1 MKVVFPLP
9 FSLLS
14 RAVLAAALLSCA
26 QAHAQAQ
33 QEPIKI
39 GFVGELSGPPAEL
52 GQDQYDA
59 LMLLVEK
66 NGGKL
71 GGYPVQVFRED
82 SQLKPEVAVQVT
94 QKLIERDKV
103 DLITG
108 LTFTPPTVAASK
120 VAAANK
126 VFAIGSNGS
135 SNAMAGAE
143 CSPYVFM
150 TSWQAV
156 PYVAVLAKYAE
167 QKGYKR
173 ISLMAPNY
181 ANGKNFLTIFKENFS
196 GQIVDEIYT
205 PLTQQDF
212 SAELLQVAAN
222 KPDAMF
228 VFYPGGL
235 GISFVRQYRQTGL
248 GDTTPLLADGVLDGT
263 NMATLG
269 EAAVGI
275 VTGQIWSPD
284 MDNAANKEFVASFEQ
299 KYKRA
304 PSLMAAQGYDAA
316 QLIASAIA
324 KVKGNVKDKDAFRAA
339 LKEADF
345 PAVRGKF
352 RFGNNQF
359 PIQDYHV
366 IGIAKDAQGRIG
378 QKLVA
383 TPLKDSSDP
392 FAAQCKM

>member
-1 MKVVFPLP
+1 MFTLRKTLG
-9 FSLLS
+9 
-14 RAVLAAALLSCA
+14 ALAAMGAILA
-26 QAHAQAQ
+26 ATGPIQA

-39 GFVGELSGPPAEL
+39 GFVGELSGPQAAL

-71 GGYPVQVFRED
+71 GGYPVQVLKED

-108 LTFTPPTVAASK
+108 LTFTPPTVAATK
-120 VAAANK
+120 VAIANK

-143 CSPYVFM
+143 CSPYVFI
-150 TSWQAV
+150 TSWQPV
-156 PYVAVLAKYAE
+156 PHVAVLAKYAE
-167 QKGYKR
+167 QQGYKR
-173 ISLMAPNY
+173 VSMMAPNY
-181 ANGKNFLTIFKENFS
+181 ATGKNFLSIFKEHFS
-196 GQIVDEIYT
+196 GAIVDELYT
-205 PLTQQDF
+205 PMSQQDF
-212 SAELLQVAAN
+212 SAEILQLAAS
-222 KPDAMF
+222 KPDAVF

-235 GISFVRQYRQTGL
+235 GINFVRQYRQSGL
-248 GDTTPLLADGVLDGT
+248 GDTTPLMAHGALDGT
-263 NMATLG
+263 NLPALG
-269 EAAVGI
+269 EAALGF

-284 MDNAANKEFVASFEQ
+284 MDNPANKEFVESFEQ
-299 KYKRA
+299 KYGRI
-304 PSLMAAQGYDAA
+304 PTMMAAQGYDAA

-324 KVKGNVKDKDAFRAA
+324 KVKGNMKDKEAFRAA

-352 RFGNNQF
+352 KFGNNQF
-359 PIQDYHV
+359 PIQDFHV
-366 IGIAKDAQGRIG
+366 IGIARDAKGRIN
-378 QKLVA
+378 QTLVA
-383 TPLKDSSDP
+383 TPLKDAVDP
-392 FAAQCKM
+392 FASQCPMR